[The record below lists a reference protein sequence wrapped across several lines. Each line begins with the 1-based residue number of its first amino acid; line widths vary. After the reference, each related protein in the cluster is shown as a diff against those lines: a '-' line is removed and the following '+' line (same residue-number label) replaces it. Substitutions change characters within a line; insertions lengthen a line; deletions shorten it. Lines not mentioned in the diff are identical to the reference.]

1 MGLFSSAVHKF
12 NYDMA
17 PFGGYPLFNV
27 NPQQYSSPY
36 SITCYHSAPS
46 TIFAPGRSFCLPSHI
61 RPKCRNFGPLMECW
75 EGHYMGF
82 NHKLQFHRFLILEV
96 WVCLQSLTRQE
107 SKKRQDHHSMD
118 CNTKVQF
125 QTFRIVVVMVYQP
138 TPPSHKSQYYVPRM
152 GRLVRHCV
160 KSNRTFHFRLYLL
173 IFIFIIEIIFIKSF
187 GDKNS
192 VVLQSDLFCF
202 RLK

>member
-1 MGLFSSAVHKF
+1 
-12 NYDMA
+12 
-17 PFGGYPLFNV
+17 
-27 NPQQYSSPY
+27 
-36 SITCYHSAPS
+36 
-46 TIFAPGRSFCLPSHI
+46 
-61 RPKCRNFGPLMECW
+61 MECW

-138 TPPSHKSQYYVPRM
+138 TPPSLKSQYYVPRM

>member
-1 MGLFSSAVHKF
+1 
-12 NYDMA
+12 MA

-36 SITCYHSAPS
+36 NITCYHSAPS
-46 TIFAPGRSFCLPSHI
+46 AIFAPGRSFCLPSHI
-61 RPKCRNFGPLMECW
+61 RQKCRNFGPLMECW

-173 IFIFIIEIIFIKSF
+173 IFRFIIEIIFIKSF

>member
-1 MGLFSSAVHKF
+1 
-12 NYDMA
+12 MA

-46 TIFAPGRSFCLPSHI
+46 AIFAPGRSFCLPSHI
-61 RPKCRNFGPLMECW
+61 RPKCRNFGPLMERW

-138 TPPSHKSQYYVPRM
+138 TPPQPQIPVLRASYGTSGPSLREKQPHLSFPTVFINIYIYY
-152 GRLVRHCV
+152 
-160 KSNRTFHFRLYLL
+160 
-173 IFIFIIEIIFIKSF
+173 
-187 GDKNS
+187 
-192 VVLQSDLFCF
+192 
-202 RLK
+202 